1 MKRQPTE
8 WEKIFANDASEKG
21 LISKTYKQHK
31 QMNNKKTNNLIQ
43 KWAADLNKH
52 FSKEDTQVINRHKKK
67 RSTSRIIREIQSK
80 TIMQYHCNWSEW
92 SSSKSLQITNA
103 GKGVQKRES
112 SYTVGGNVYWYSHC
126 GK

>member
-1 MKRQPTE
+1 MEPKLKSFSTAKE
-8 WEKIFANDASEKG
+8 VKN
-21 LISKTYKQHK
+21 KTTP
-31 QMNNKKTNNLIQ
+31 NKKCT
-43 KWAADLNKH
+43 
-52 FSKEDTQVINRHKKK
+52 EDINRHFSREEIQMAK
-67 RSTSRIIREIQSK
+67 RNMKRCSTSRIIREMQSK
-80 TIMQYHCNWSEW
+80 TIMKYHFNW